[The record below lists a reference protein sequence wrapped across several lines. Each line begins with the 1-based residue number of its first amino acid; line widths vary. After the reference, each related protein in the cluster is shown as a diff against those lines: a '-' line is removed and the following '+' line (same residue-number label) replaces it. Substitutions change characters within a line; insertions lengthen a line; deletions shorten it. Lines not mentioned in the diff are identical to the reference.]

1 MRELINIIET
11 IALAESV
18 GLARRKPGEKFT
30 NAQGDE
36 LFFSDLTFYPP
47 VGSFATPEE
56 MQETI
61 DTLSS
66 TLPKP
71 IEWTNV
77 PSKKSGAFGIA
88 TFYDNQEQNY
98 YLGRYF
104 VDIKANRNDNDFP
117 HQAIP
122 GGYKYSTKTGIK
134 ENAGYKPN
142 EVLTNFTKNTPEGVA
157 EQIIQHFGPDSDEG
171 TAVKIFMASR
181 DFPVTVPKGA
191 MNIDAF
197 RIYFCEMLQPIA
209 LVRGM
214 SVGGNAQEAVDIFF
228 GPGATL
234 TDCLINFNDN
244 QGGALSDSVLVNP
257 DGKELK
263 ISTKDAIGG
272 GAKASASNLIKA
284 VEELQMTPKGAKLIK
299 KHSEILPILTALKGN
314 AHYSGPLS
322 IAVHYGLITEE
333 EQQQVI
339 NLRAMKL
346 DLNAEVLGKHI
357 LSKKLEGW
365 YSAYLENWKKAV
377 VPIHTMM
384 LIIAFKVSKYINE
397 HTEFSA
403 AASQILNHSALIQVY
418 TKASLKGDNIVISGL
433 DAHYPSDAVTG
444 VTLTTEKAYWTTG
457 AQGNMTFKIH
467 YNGEKPAKEAITEPK
482 TTTVA
487 EPEIAVAAADI
498 VNPKSSKQT
507 KEPTFDV
514 GRKKRLK

>member
-1 MRELINIIET
+1 MREFINIIET
-11 IALAESV
+11 ITLTESV

-36 LFFSDLTFYPP
+36 LFFSNLTFYPT

-56 MQETI
+56 MQEAI
-61 DTLSS
+61 DTVSA
-66 TLPKP
+66 TLPNS
-71 IEWTNV
+71 IQWTNT
-77 PSKKSGAFGIA
+77 PNKKTGAFGIA
-88 TFYDNQEQNY
+88 TFYDNQEKQTF
-98 YLGRYF
+98 LGRYF

-122 GGYKYSTKTGIK
+122 GGFKYSTKTGIK

-142 EVLTNFTKNTPEGVA
+142 EVLTNFTKNTPESVA
-157 EQIIQHFGPDSDEG
+157 EQIIKHFGPESDEG

-181 DFPVTVPKGA
+181 DFPITVPKGA

-214 SVGGNAQEAVDIFF
+214 TVGGNAQEAVDIFF
-228 GPGATL
+228 GPNQTL
-234 TDCLINFNDN
+234 QGCLINFNDN
-244 QGGALSDSVLVNP
+244 QGGALSDSVLINP
-257 DGKELK
+257 EGKELK

-272 GAKASASNLIKA
+272 GAKASAANLIKA

-299 KHSEILPILTALKGN
+299 KHSEILPMLSALRGN

-333 EQQQVI
+333 EQQQVL

-346 DLNAEVLGKHI
+346 DLNAELIGKHI
-357 LSKKLEGW
+357 VSKRLESW
-365 YSAYLENWKKAV
+365 YAAYMENWKKAV

-397 HTEFSA
+397 HTDFSA

-467 YNGEKPAKEAITEPK
+467 YNGEKPAKEVIAEPV
-482 TTTVA
+482 TTVA
-487 EPEIAVAAADI
+487 EPEMATAAADI
-498 VNPKSSKQT
+498 VNPKSAKQT
-507 KEPTFDV
+507 KEPSFDV